1 MTIKNQTHAANRTD
15 DLRPL
20 DDGALDRVAGGARAP
35 MSPEAAAAA
44 AVLAAAAYIL
54 GVRT

>member
-35 MSPEAAAAA
+35 VSTQEAAAE
-44 AVLAAAAYIL
+44 AVLAAAAYLLHGIF
-54 GVRT
+54 